1 VSGRGTRGGARGG
14 TTWVAR
20 LIVAAAVVVALLG
33 RRRPGEMVRLPP
45 AVVVGELRVAP
56 FVVHARPAPDGSAPD
71 GSAPGR
77 SAPDERGP
85 GRRLPLF
92 TSLRE
97 RARAGERVPVQ
108 ITAYCLRGLTRRGNE
123 TRAGIAAADPRFF
136 PLSRHVEVFIGRRRV
151 GRYLV
156 DDTGGAIRGAKLD
169 LWTES
174 CADARRFGR
183 RRGTAMLVM
192 EE

>member
-1 VSGRGTRGGARGG
+1 VRGRGARGG

-20 LIVAAAVVVALLG
+20 AVVAVAVVVALLG

-56 FVVHARPAPDGSAPD
+56 LVVHARRAPDGRAPD
-71 GSAPGR
+71 GSAPGAR
-77 SAPDERGP
+77 AP

-92 TSLRE
+92 ASLRE
-97 RARAGERVPVQ
+97 RARAGKRVPVQ

-123 TRAGIAAADPRFF
+123 TRAGIAAADPSFF

-151 GRYLV
+151 GRYLI

-174 CADARRFGR
+174 CADARQFGR
-183 RRGTAMLVM
+183 RRGTAILVM
-192 EE
+192 ED